1 MKPLKLILS
10 AFGPYADETVIDF
23 TQLGGQGLFL
33 VTGDTGAGKT
43 TIFDGIT
50 FALYGETS
58 GGVREASMLRSKY
71 AKPETPTYAEY
82 IFEYKDAV
90 YTVKRSP
97 DYERPKTRGTGMT
110 TQKGEA
116 LLTFSAYS
124 NFSGNCCWLTQRNA
138 ATFSESFSI
147 RIFIR

>member
-1 MKPLKLILS
+1 MKPLKLTLS

-58 GGVREASMLRSKY
+58 GGVREHPAQKQVC
-71 AKPETPTYAEY
+71 KTGNTYVCGIY
-82 IFEYKDAV
+82 F
-90 YTVKRSP
+90 
-97 DYERPKTRGTGMT
+97 
-110 TQKGEA
+110 
-116 LLTFSAYS
+116 
-124 NFSGNCCWLTQRNA
+124 
-138 ATFSESFSI
+138 
-147 RIFIR
+147 

>member
-1 MKPLKLILS
+1 MKPLKLALS

-58 GGVREASMLRSKY
+58 GGVREASMLQKQVCKNRKHLRMRN
-71 AKPETPTYAEY
+71 
-82 IFEYKDAV
+82 IFLNIKDAV

-97 DYERPKTRGTGMT
+97 RIMSAQRP
-110 TQKGEA
+110 EVP
-116 LLTFSAYS
+116 
-124 NFSGNCCWLTQRNA
+124 
-138 ATFSESFSI
+138 E
-147 RIFIR
+147 

>member
-1 MKPLKLILS
+1 MKPLKLTLS

-58 GGVREASMLRSKY
+58 
-71 AKPETPTYAEY
+71 
-82 IFEYKDAV
+82 
-90 YTVKRSP
+90 
-97 DYERPKTRGTGMT
+97 
-110 TQKGEA
+110 
-116 LLTFSAYS
+116 
-124 NFSGNCCWLTQRNA
+124 
-138 ATFSESFSI
+138 
-147 RIFIR
+147 